1 MSDLQNQTPANTY
14 KGLLQVG
21 DYTDGVDGT
30 SKYVSDGEGTPSA
43 LSLSTTKVGV
53 GTASPSQELE
63 VNGNIV
69 ATTLTTS
76 GVATV
81 GSVSTSGQVGAGSV
95 DVSGNVVAD
104 EYALDQTGTSSSAV
118 AIHAP
123 TTNELAIR
131 TNSTEAMRI
140 DSDGNVG
147 VAVTDPNARLEVK
160 TRDSDELAIRVMSE
174 NENSLLDIRKS
185 DNGDTEFLNTYYSAS
200 EGGLSGGFAFKTTD
214 NASGAAKRTRMSILQ
229 NGNVGVGVTNPSSA
243 FEVQCNTDEAIL
255 KGISPNGL
263 SNVFIK
269 KTNTGDT
276 EFSNAFVSG
285 GTTGDFS
292 FTNGKVGIGT
302 VSPSAPL
309 EVDSTTGGVII
320 PRISNSQRNLI
331 SSPTDGEMIY
341 NTTTNRFQGR
351 ANGAW
356 VDLH

>member
-1 MSDLQNQTPANTY
+1 M
-14 KGLLQVG
+14 
-21 DYTDGVDGT
+21 GT
-30 SKYVSDGEGTPSA
+30 VSPNA
-43 LSLSTTKVGV
+43 
-53 GTASPSQELE
+53 ELD
-63 VNGNIV
+63 VNGDIV

-76 GVATV
+76 GAVTA

-104 EYALDQTGTSSSAV
+104 EYALDGTGTSSSAV

-123 TTNELAIR
+123 DTNELAIR

-140 DSDGNVG
+140 DSFGNIGIGIENPNRKIHVH
-147 VAVTDPNARLEVK
+147 TDTPTTQEISC
-160 TRDSDELAIRVMSE
+160 T
-174 NENSLLDIRKS
+174 SLI
-185 DNGDTEFLNTYYSAS
+185 
-200 EGGLSGGFAFKTTD
+200 GGLALSHATLGHGGD
-214 NASGAAKRTRMSILQ
+214 LIGDLELSNAIGNTKVRMTADGVSYLTG
-229 NGNVGVGVTNPSSA
+229 GNVGVGVTNPSSA
-243 FEVQCNTDEAIL
+243 FEVKSNSDEAIL

-263 SNVFIK
+263 SNVYIK

-285 GTTGDFS
+285 GTAGDFS

-309 EVDSTTGGVII
+309 EIASTTGGVIM
-320 PRISNSQRNLI
+320 PRMDTTQRDAI

-341 NTTTNRFQGR
+341 NTTTNKFQGR

-356 VDLH
+356 VDFH

>member
-1 MSDLQNQTPANTY
+1 MSDLQNQTPADTY

-21 DYTDGVDGT
+21 DYTDGVDST
-30 SKYVSDGEGTPSA
+30 AKYISDGEGTPSA
-43 LSLSTTKVGV
+43 LSISESKVGV
-53 GTASPSQELE
+53 GTASPDSKLE
-63 VNGNIV
+63 IV
-69 ATTLTTS
+69 DSSNHL
-76 GVATV
+76 
-81 GSVSTSGQVGAGSV
+81 
-95 DVSGNVVAD
+95 NLKVAD
-104 EYALDQTGTSSSAV
+104 TVSQSVIRFSDSNGLAGAINYDHNTDKLHFITDGTAIPTNGAL
-118 AIHAP
+118 
-123 TTNELAIR
+123 N
-131 TNSTEAMRI
+131 I
-140 DSDGNVG
+140 DSDGNLGVG
-147 VAVTDPNARLEVK
+147 VTNP
-160 TRDSDELAIRVMSE
+160 TRP
-174 NENSLLDIRKS
+174 LDIQITDATAYAEDGAGNALRVRNTSQAADTFSSLEMFAGQTSVGGANIARIFAIKESTTSTATSLAFTTRASNEVSSEAMRITS
-185 DNGDTEFLNTYYSAS
+185 D
-200 EGGLSGGFAFKTTD
+200 
-214 NASGAAKRTRMSILQ
+214 
-229 NGNVGVGVTNPSSA
+229 GNLGVGVTNPSSA
-243 FEVQCNTDEAIL
+243 FEVKSNTDEAIL

-285 GTTGDFS
+285 GTAGDFF

-356 VDLH
+356 VDFH